1 MTNQDMLSL
10 GALDGACL
18 LAAVMMYRSWRRR
31 RTRPPVVAGI
41 FMVLLAGLA
50 TSLVALGIPRNIVV
64 GPTFILALFVI
75 LYAGRYEKRADARAK
90 PKGLAIG
97 AH

>member
-1 MTNQDMLSL
+1 MTNQDLLSL
-10 GALDGACL
+10 AALNGACL
-18 LAAVMMYRSWRRR
+18 LSAVMMYRSWRRR

-41 FMVLLAGLA
+41 FMVLLAVLA

-75 LYAGRYEKRADARAK
+75 LYAGRYERRADTKSPAK
-90 PKGLAIG
+90 PKN
-97 AH
+97 